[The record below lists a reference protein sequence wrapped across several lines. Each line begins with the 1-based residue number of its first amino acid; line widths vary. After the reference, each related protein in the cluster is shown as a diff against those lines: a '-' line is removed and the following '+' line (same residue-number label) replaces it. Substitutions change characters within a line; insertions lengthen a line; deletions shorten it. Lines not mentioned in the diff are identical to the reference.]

1 VTNIFMRTR
10 KGASPIAWIAIA
22 AVVGLV
28 ALVGTGNL
36 SVVTGEQDMGPTDD
50 DAVASLSFKV
60 KDAQADSTSYLAS
73 SYYVYDSE
81 GLQVASG
88 TTATD
93 SFTTVDDL
101 DENADYTV
109 RVVDDDGS
117 DSDDIYHASKEVTTG
132 EATERFVI
140 DGDRQGSIS
149 LNVEEDSGTEDDST
163 LELNPGK
170 TDTVTLEIEENSGDA
185 VINEPAVFV
194 KTNDS
199 SVVSEIS
206 LASGSE
212 ITSDVDR
219 LSSYD
224 DGYVVGVDQ
233 IADFGSESVDVR
245 VTADDSAS
253 SDATVTMAVVDGD
266 EFQTDQDTWEFGYE
280 DSSDNDIRL
289 SDSTASVTVT
299 QP

>member
-1 VTNIFMRTR
+1 M
-10 KGASPIAWIAIA
+10 KGQNLSLGGILAIVA
-22 AVVGLV
+22 IVAVGLL
-28 ALVGTGNL
+28 ATGNL
-36 SVVTGEQDMGPTDD
+36 SGITGDDPGVNQPTDD

-60 KDAQADSTSYLAS
+60 KDAQADSSSYLAS
-73 SYYVYDSE
+73 QYYVYDSE

-93 SFTTVDDL
+93 SFETVNDL
-101 DENADYTV
+101 DENSDYTV
-109 RVVDDDGS
+109 HVVDDDGT
-117 DSDDIYHASKEVTTG
+117 DSDEIYHASKEVTTG
-132 EATERFVI
+132 ESVSRFVI

-149 LNVEEDSGTEDDST
+149 LSVEEDSGTEDDGT
-163 LELNPGK
+163 LELNQGK
-170 TDTVTLEIEENSGDA
+170 TGTATLEIEENTGDA

-199 SVVSEIS
+199 SVVSNIEVD
-206 LASGSE
+206 GQE
-212 ITSDVDR
+212 ITQDVDR
-219 LSSYD
+219 LSEYD

-233 IADFGSESVDVR
+233 IVDFGSENVDVQI
-245 VTADDSAS
+245 TADESAS

-280 DSSDNDIRL
+280 DSSDSDIRIGDATK
-289 SDSTASVTVT
+289 SITVT

>member
-1 VTNIFMRTR
+1 MRTS
-10 KGASPIAWIAIA
+10 KGMSGA
-22 AVVGLV
+22 AMVLGVA
-28 ALVGTGNL
+28 ALVLGALAVTGNIDL
-36 SVVTGEQDMGPTDD
+36 NALGGQEEGPTDD
-50 DAVASLSFKV
+50 DAVAALSFKV
-60 KDAQADSTSYLAS
+60 KDAQADSTSYLTND
-73 SYYVYDSE
+73 YYVYDES

-93 SFTTVDDL
+93 SFTKISDL
-101 DENADYTV
+101 DENSDYTV
-109 RVVDDDGS
+109 NVVDDDGI
-117 DSDDIYHASKEVTTG
+117 DSDDIYHASREVTTG
-132 EATERFVI
+132 ESTQRFVI

-149 LNVEEDSGTEDDST
+149 LNVEEDSGIENDDT
-163 LELNPGK
+163 LELNQGK
-170 TDTVTLEIEENSGDA
+170 TGTATLEIDESSGDA

-199 SVVSEIS
+199 NVVETIS

-212 ITSDVDR
+212 ITQDVDR

-224 DGYVVGVDQ
+224 DGYVVGVDE
-233 IADFGSESVDVR
+233 IADFGKESVDVR
-245 VTADDSAS
+245 VTASDSAS

-280 DSSDNDIRL
+280 NSGDNDIRL
-289 SDSTASVTVT
+289 SDSSTSITVT

>member
-1 VTNIFMRTR
+1 MRTS
-10 KGASPIAWIAIA
+10 KGMSGA
-22 AVVGLV
+22 AMVLLVAGVVLGGLV
-28 ALVGTGNL
+28 LTGNL
-36 SVVTGEQDMGPTDD
+36 NLNALGGQEEGPTDD
-50 DAVASLSFKV
+50 DAVATLSFKV

-73 SYYVYDSE
+73 QYYVYDSE

-93 SFTTVDDL
+93 SFTKVNDL
-101 DENADYTV
+101 DENSAYTV
-109 RVVDDDGS
+109 RVVDDDGT
-117 DSDDIYHASKEVTTG
+117 DSDDIYHASKEVMTG

-140 DGDRQGSIS
+140 NGDRQGSIS
-149 LNVEEDSGTEDDST
+149 LNVEEDSGTEDDDT

-170 TDTVTLEIEENSGDA
+170 TGTATLEIDENSGDA

-199 SVVSEIS
+199 DVVSEIS

-212 ITSDVDR
+212 ITQDIDR

-233 IADFGSESVDVR
+233 IADFGTEAVDVR

-253 SDATVTMAVVDGD
+253 SDASVTMAVVDGD
-266 EFQTDQDTWEFGYE
+266 EFQTDQDIWEFGYE
-280 DSSDNDIRL
+280 DSSDADIRL
-289 SDSTASVTVT
+289 SDSTTSITVT